1 MCKLMYSL
9 LIYLLSTYL
18 FINLF
23 IELLVNYFDLSLF
36 LMHSAVV
43 WSIGNIKP

>member
-36 LMHSAVV
+36 LMPSAVV